1 MINKSKYNTISK
13 YILSKSN
20 DKWSQEYWTKNKD
33 RYLHLLTL
41 IEQYYTNGKILEI
54 GAFPFHLTLLL
65 KELNYDVTGIDLDPT
80 RHKDIIKENGL
91 NILSLDIEMD
101 NLCLDD
107 LTFELVLFFELFEH
121 LRINPIE
128 TLKKINNVINPSGR
142 LLLSTPN
149 LYSIYNIGRFIIGKG
164 FNNAYKEFNKLNTI
178 GHMGHL
184 REYTANEMVQFLSNS
199 GFVNINIHRFS
210 NKTRKNVGIIK
221 SIKNSLTDFICL
233 IFPKLHT
240 HLFIV
245 ADKS

>member
-1 MINKSKYNTISK
+1 
-13 YILSKSN
+13 
-20 DKWSQEYWTKNKD
+20 
-33 RYLHLLTL
+33 
-41 IEQYYTNGKILEI
+41 
-54 GAFPFHLTLLL
+54 
-65 KELNYDVTGIDLDPT
+65 
-80 RHKDIIKENGL
+80 
-91 NILSLDIEMD
+91 
-101 NLCLDD
+101 
-107 LTFELVLFFELFEH
+107 LFEH

-210 NKTRKNVGIIK
+210 NKTRKNVSIIK

-245 ADKS
+245 ADKP